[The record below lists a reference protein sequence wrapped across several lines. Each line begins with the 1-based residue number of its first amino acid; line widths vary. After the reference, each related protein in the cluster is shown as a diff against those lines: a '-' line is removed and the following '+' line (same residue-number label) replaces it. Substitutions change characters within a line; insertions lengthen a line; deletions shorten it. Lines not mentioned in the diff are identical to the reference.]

1 MSEKIS
7 ALMDGE
13 LEAHEQR
20 NPYAEMARE
29 GEALE
34 AWRTYHLVGDALRD
48 TSLLSAG
55 FSTRLAARLAAEPTA
70 LAPRERQAV
79 ARPRWRALQAAAGVA
94 AVALVGW
101 MAFAPQGGV
110 QRGPEIAQA
119 PAKSPAKPP
128 VEAPAPNVPLPSAA
142 GDYLLAHQ
150 AYSPRGNLQG
160 VAPYVRT
167 VSESVRRK

>member
-13 LEAHEQR
+13 LEAHGQQG
-20 NPYAEMARE
+20 PYAELARD

-48 TSLLSAG
+48 TPLLSAG
-55 FSTRLAARLAAEPTA
+55 FSVRLAARLAAEPTV
-70 LAPRERQAV
+70 LAPRKPQAN
-79 ARPRWRALQAAAGVA
+79 ARMRWRAMSVAASFA

-101 MAFAPQGGV
+101 MWFTPQGGM
-110 QRGPEIAQA
+110 QRSPEVALA
-119 PAKSPAKPP
+119 PANPSAATA
-128 VEAPAPNVPLPSAA
+128 EAPAPRVPLPSAA

-150 AYSPRGNLQG
+150 GYSPRGNLQG

-167 VSESVRRK
+167 VSESVHRK

>member
-20 NPYAEMARE
+20 GSYAELARE

-34 AWRTYHLVGDALRD
+34 AWRIYHLAGDALRD
-48 TSLLSAG
+48 STLLSAG
-55 FSTRLAARLAAEPTA
+55 FSARMEAKLAEEPTV
-70 LAPRERQAV
+70 LAPRQPQV
-79 ARPRWRALQAAAGVA
+79 YARMGWRAMSVAASFA

-101 MAFAPQGGV
+101 MWFTPQSGM
-110 QRGPEIAQA
+110 QRGPEVALA
-119 PAKSPAKPP
+119 PAKPP
-128 VEAPAPNVPLPSAA
+128 GKPATEAPAPNVPLPSAA

>member
-13 LEAHEQR
+13 LEALEQR
-20 NPYAEMARE
+20 GPYAELARE
-29 GEALE
+29 GDALE

-48 TSLLSAG
+48 TPLLSSG
-55 FSTRLAARLAAEPTA
+55 FSARLAAKLAVEPTV
-70 LAPRERQAV
+70 LAP
-79 ARPRWRALQAAAGVA
+79 ARPQVGARVRWRAMSVAASFA

-101 MAFAPQGGV
+101 MWFAPQGGL
-110 QRGPEIAQA
+110 QRSPEVALA
-119 PAKSPAKPP
+119 PAKPP
-128 VEAPAPNVPLPSAA
+128 AAVAEAPVPKVPLPSAA

-150 AYSPRGNLQG
+150 GYSPRGNLQG

>member
-20 NPYAEMARE
+20 GSYAELARE

-34 AWRTYHLVGDALRD
+34 AWRVYHLGGDALRD
-48 TSLLSAG
+48 TALLSAG
-55 FSTRLAARLAAEPTA
+55 FSARMEAKLAEEPTV
-70 LAPRERQAV
+70 LAPRVPQAGS
-79 ARPRWRALQAAAGVA
+79 RHRWRALSMAASLAAA
-94 AVALVGW
+94 ALVGGAW
-101 MAFAPQGGV
+101 FASQSGL
-110 QRGPEIAQA
+110 QRGPEVALA
-119 PAKSPAKPP
+119 PASAPGKPIA
-128 VEAPAPNVPLPSAA
+128 EAPAPNVPLPSAA

>member
-20 NPYAEMARE
+20 GSYAEVARE

-34 AWRTYHLVGDALRD
+34 AWRVYHLVGDALRD
-48 TSLLSAG
+48 TALLSVG
-55 FSTRLAARLAAEPTA
+55 FSARMEAKLAEEPTV
-70 LAPRERQAV
+70 LAPRVPQAGS
-79 ARPRWRALQAAAGVA
+79 RPRWRVLPMAASLA
-94 AVALVGW
+94 AVALVAW
-101 MAFAPQGGV
+101 VAFAPQSGM
-110 QRGPEIAQA
+110 QRGPEVALA
-119 PAKSPAKPP
+119 PAKPP
-128 VEAPAPNVPLPSAA
+128 GKPAVEAPAPNVPLPSAA

>member
-1 MSEKIS
+1 MNEKIS

-20 NPYAEMARE
+20 GPYAELVRE
-29 GEALE
+29 GGALE
-34 AWRTYHLVGDALRD
+34 TWRTYHVIGDALRD
-48 TSLLSAG
+48 TALLSAG
-55 FSTRLAARLAAEPTA
+55 FSARVALKLSEEPTV
-70 LAPRERQAV
+70 LAPHTTRIE
-79 ARPRWRALQAAAGVA
+79 ARRGWRMMRGPGRIAAGVA

-101 MAFAPQGGV
+101 MGFAPQGGG
-110 QRGPEIAQA
+110 QRGPEVALA
-119 PAKSPAKPP
+119 PARPPA
-128 VEAPAPNVPLPSAA
+128 ETQAPNVPLPSAA

>member
-13 LEAHEQR
+13 LEAHGR
-20 NPYAEMARE
+20 HGPYADLARE

-34 AWRTYHLVGDALRD
+34 AWRTYHVIGDALRD
-48 TSLLSAG
+48 TAQLSAG
-55 FSTRLAARLAAEPTA
+55 FSARMELKLSEEPTV
-70 LAPRERQAV
+70 LAPRASRIG
-79 ARPRWRALQAAAGVA
+79 ARPGWRAVPLPARIAAGVA
-94 AVALVGW
+94 AAALVGW
-101 MAFAPQGGV
+101 MGFAPQGGG
-110 QRGPEIAQA
+110 QRGPEVALA
-119 PAKSPAKPP
+119 PAKPP
-128 VEAPAPNVPLPSAA
+128 AEAPAPNVPLPSAA

>member
-13 LEAHEQR
+13 LEARGQR
-20 NPYAEMARE
+20 GPYAELARE

-34 AWRTYHLVGDALRD
+34 AWRTYHLIGDALRD

-55 FSTRLAARLAAEPTA
+55 FSARMELKLSGEPTV
-70 LAPRERQAV
+70 LAPHATRV
-79 ARPRWRALQAAAGVA
+79 ATRTRWRAVPISGRIAAGVA
-94 AVALVGW
+94 AIALVGW
-101 MAFAPQGGV
+101 MGFAPQGGG
-110 QRGPEIAQA
+110 QRGPEVALA
-119 PAKSPAKPP
+119 PARLPA
-128 VEAPAPNVPLPSAA
+128 ETSAPNVPLPSAA

>member
-20 NPYAEMARE
+20 GPYAELARE
-29 GEALE
+29 GEAIA
-34 AWRTYHLVGDALRD
+34 AWRTYHLIGDALRD
-48 TSLLSAG
+48 ALPLSAG
-55 FSTRLAARLAAEPTA
+55 FATRMAANLAAEPTV
-70 LAPRERQAV
+70 LAPHGPPV
-79 ARPRWRALQAAAGVA
+79 DARPRWRALQVAAGFA
-94 AVALVGW
+94 AVALVGSMW
-101 MAFAPQGGV
+101 FAPQDAV
-110 QRGPEIAQA
+110 PRKPEVAL
-119 PAKSPAKPP
+119 AKP
-128 VEAPAPNVPLPSAA
+128 VAEVPAAKVPLPSAA

>member
-20 NPYAEMARE
+20 GSHAELSRE
-29 GEALE
+29 GEALK
-34 AWRTYHLVGDALRD
+34 AWRIYHLVGDALRD
-48 TSLLSAG
+48 TALLSAG
-55 FSTRLAARLAAEPTA
+55 FSARMEAKLAEEPTV
-70 LAPRERQAV
+70 LAPRVPQAGS
-79 ARPRWRALQAAAGVA
+79 RMRWRAMSVAASVAAA
-94 AVALVGW
+94 ALVAGMW
-101 MAFAPQGGV
+101 FAPQSRM
-110 QRGPEIAQA
+110 QRGPEVALA
-119 PAKSPAKPP
+119 PAKPP
-128 VEAPAPNVPLPSAA
+128 GKPAVEVPTPNVPLPSAA

>member
-13 LEAHEQR
+13 LEAHER
-20 NPYAEMARE
+20 PGPYADLARA

-34 AWRTYHLVGDALRD
+34 AWRTYHVIGDSLRE
-48 TSLLSAG
+48 TPLLSAG
-55 FSTRLAARLAAEPTA
+55 FSARMELRLSAEPTI
-70 LAPRERQAV
+70 LAPREARIEV
-79 ARPRWRALQAAAGVA
+79 RPRWRSMPLPARIAAGVA
-94 AVALVGW
+94 AIALVGW
-101 MAFAPQGGV
+101 MGFVPQGG
-110 QRGPEIAQA
+110 QRSPEVALA
-119 PAKSPAKPP
+119 PAKPP
-128 VEAPAPNVPLPSAA
+128 AEAPAAKVPLPSAA